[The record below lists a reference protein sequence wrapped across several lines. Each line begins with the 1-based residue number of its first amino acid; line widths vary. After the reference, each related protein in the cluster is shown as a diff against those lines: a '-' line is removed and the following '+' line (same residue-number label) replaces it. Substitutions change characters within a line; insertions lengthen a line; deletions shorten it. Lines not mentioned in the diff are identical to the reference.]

1 MRHWIIVGLLCMLS
15 ASSIGLCTN
24 SIGVFYTPVSNALH
38 VLKGTFA
45 MHATLSSLCTA
56 AVALFIPKLMKKV
69 RYKLLLFTGVLLAAG
84 STFLMG
90 FTHNMM
96 GFYILGILKGIG
108 VGTFSIVPITMI
120 ITNWFEKSHGL
131 ATSITLSFSGLSGA
145 IFSPLLTSWIST
157 FGWEMAYIL
166 MAIAIL
172 VLTLPPLLFPW
183 HIKPE
188 EEGLLPYGYD
198 EHTKPKAVLQK
209 TTFQYLTTAFLC
221 MALFSLLHTSIT
233 GISQHIPSMAES
245 VSLSAQD
252 GALMVSLIMIGNV
265 TTKLLIGVLSDH
277 FSPIKACLTMIGVN
291 IASLLL
297 LYTGMI
303 NVNAAIMFVAS
314 ILFGSIYS
322 VGAVG
327 IPLLTRYFFKSENYQ
342 KAYSVIG
349 FMTNF
354 GSASSLSLI
363 GYVYDFTGSYI
374 PVLFIAISFHL
385 LNMCL
390 LAIIYRSSKNY

>member
-1 MRHWIIVGLLCMLS
+1 
-15 ASSIGLCTN
+15 
-24 SIGVFYTPVSNALH
+24 
-38 VLKGTFA
+38 
-45 MHATLSSLCTA
+45 
-56 AVALFIPKLMKKV
+56 
-69 RYKLLLFTGVLLAAG
+69 
-84 STFLMG
+84 
-90 FTHNMM
+90 
-96 GFYILGILKGIG
+96 
-108 VGTFSIVPITMI
+108 
-120 ITNWFEKSHGL
+120 
-131 ATSITLSFSGLSGA
+131 
-145 IFSPLLTSWIST
+145 
-157 FGWEMAYIL
+157 
-166 MAIAIL
+166 
-172 VLTLPPLLFPW
+172 
-183 HIKPE
+183 
-188 EEGLLPYGYD
+188 
-198 EHTKPKAVLQK
+198 
-209 TTFQYLTTAFLC
+209 
-221 MALFSLLHTSIT
+221 
-233 GISQHIPSMAES
+233 
-245 VSLSAQD
+245 
-252 GALMVSLIMIGNV
+252 MVSLIMIGNV